1 MLKGG
6 LALCLL
12 GPAVLNLLHHRWG
25 DGNSFPEGKQEV
37 AGVSRCN
44 VNQIAIAAQAEDVL
58 IEYDLYALGHG
69 DLEEVDDEK
78 RLRSL
83 RRDR

>member
-1 MLKGG
+1 MTLSF
-6 LALCLL
+6 L
-12 GPAVLNLLHHRWG
+12 GPAVLHLLHHRWG
-25 DGNSFPEGKQEV
+25 DRNSFAEGKQEV
-37 AGVSRCN
+37 ASVSGCN
-44 VNQIAIAAQAEDVL
+44 VNQIAITAQAEDVL

-69 DLEEVDDEK
+69 EFEEVDDEK

>member
-1 MLKGG
+1 MLEGG
-6 LALCLL
+6 LALGLL
-12 GPAVLNLLHHRWG
+12 GPAVLHLLHHRWG
-25 DGNSFPEGKQEV
+25 DRNSFSEGKQEV
-37 AGVSRCN
+37 AGVSGCHI
-44 VNQIAIAAQAEDVL
+44 NQIAIAAQAEDVL